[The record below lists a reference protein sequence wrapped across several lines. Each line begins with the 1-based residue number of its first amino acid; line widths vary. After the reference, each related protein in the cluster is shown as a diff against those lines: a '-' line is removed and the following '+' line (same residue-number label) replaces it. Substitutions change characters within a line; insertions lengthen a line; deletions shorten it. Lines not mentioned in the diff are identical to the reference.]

1 MHLFFHYFNIIA
13 FAFSVFCY
21 AIVLTRGD
29 RQLPMFFLFISNI
42 VLILSSVFYWLFSSG
57 LIYQYPHFLRV
68 PAAFHYLV
76 GPAIYFFVRT
86 LFYKE
91 KSLRKWDWLHFLPFI
106 LHLIELIP
114 FYLQDA
120 SVKLEM
126 IDTIKNNYSAPFTRF
141 NEGVLPSSVHT
152 VIKVLSW
159 CTYIFL
165 SLRTFIHFKRT
176 IKTSIITD
184 YNRKFAFIN
193 YYLIT
198 KYFGIVGFLVAAYLV
213 QFNASLIIFTL
224 IANIIGVS
232 NVIILAFKFPDLLY
246 GDNVFTSVDNNRESL
261 MKIVKYQTENLN
273 FLEKSKYEG
282 NVLIDTNY
290 KLIYINRLGEDYF
303 KSIYN
308 RSLQLN
314 DVVTDYLDTASKA
327 QLEQYVTLALEG
339 NPVQIEQRFLL
350 FGDTKFTWM
359 QLNFQAHYASNGSVI
374 GVSIGVNKIDTK
386 KKMESLQKQYQQSL
400 DEIAWS
406 SSHLLRAPVSN
417 MMGIAQVLKASDFV
431 ITEDEKKYF
440 LANLSSEV
448 EKLDAVIKDMVFN
461 ARKNIDN

>member
-1 MHLFFHYFNIIA
+1 
-13 FAFSVFCY
+13 
-21 AIVLTRGD
+21 
-29 RQLPMFFLFISNI
+29 
-42 VLILSSVFYWLFSSG
+42 
-57 LIYQYPHFLRV
+57 
-68 PAAFHYLV
+68 
-76 GPAIYFFVRT
+76 
-86 LFYKE
+86 
-91 KSLRKWDWLHFLPFI
+91 
-106 LHLIELIP
+106 
-114 FYLQDA
+114 
-120 SVKLEM
+120 
-126 IDTIKNNYSAPFTRF
+126 
-141 NEGVLPSSVHT
+141 
-152 VIKVLSW
+152 
-159 CTYIFL
+159 
-165 SLRTFIHFKRT
+165 
-176 IKTSIITD
+176 
-184 YNRKFAFIN
+184 
-193 YYLIT
+193 
-198 KYFGIVGFLVAAYLV
+198 
-213 QFNASLIIFTL
+213 
-224 IANIIGVS
+224 
-232 NVIILAFKFPDLLY
+232 
-246 GDNVFTSVDNNRESL
+246 
-261 MKIVKYQTENLN
+261 